1 MTVCNMSIE
10 AGAKAGLIAPDET
23 TFEYLKGRPN
33 APQGAAWDAAVESW
47 KQLRTD
53 DGAKWDTEVFIDAT
67 TLRPHVSW
75 GTNPG
80 QVLPIDGA
88 VPSPTDFDDETTRNT
103 VARALEYMG
112 LEPGTKL
119 RDIAVDTVFIGSCTN
134 GRIEDIRAAAAVLK
148 GRKVSVKR
156 AMVVPGSHAV
166 RNQAIAEGLDK
177 VLTEAG
183 VDFREPGCSMCL
195 AMNPDKRSEEHTS

>member
-33 APQGAAWDAAVESW
+33 APQGAAWDEAVESW

-88 VPSPTDFDDETTRNT
+88 VPSPADFDDETTRNT

-119 RDIAVDTVFIGSCTN
+119 RSS
-134 GRIEDIRAAAAVLK
+134 RHVLNRPFSNPVRSTRFSQSA
-148 GRKVSVKR
+148 GMIWSVSTSLRLSGTPRPVT
-156 AMVVPGSHAV
+156 M
-166 RNQAIAEGLDK
+166 RN
-177 VLTEAG
+177 
-183 VDFREPGCSMCL
+183 DF
-195 AMNPDKRSEEHTS
+195 T